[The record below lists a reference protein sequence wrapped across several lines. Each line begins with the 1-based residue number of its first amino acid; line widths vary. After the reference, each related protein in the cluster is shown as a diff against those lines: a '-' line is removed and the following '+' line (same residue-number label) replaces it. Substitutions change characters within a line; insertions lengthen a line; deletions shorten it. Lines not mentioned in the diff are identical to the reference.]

1 MRKWPL
7 FFLAIAPLTA
17 AAADP
22 GLVAAYG
29 QLRNASLDA
38 TRIAVAENLVLKRGG
53 AQFAFNHGAF
63 YALEPVLGLVAGAVF
78 VGEGVFSFQ
87 PPGELEQKHLARVTN
102 GQPRLE
108 EPFREAVLLF
118 TDSTF
123 VDLSSDAKFKQG
135 TVDSKAAGV
144 LNDFRKDFRET
155 LHTNI
160 EARVL
165 AGLLST
171 EQSLFLADIRG
182 QKHGKLLFSVDPM
195 AGESVSVVHYNPPNV
210 VETWTAFNPPG
221 SPASDERALVHT
233 TRVDLDTEVD
243 KRGRLEGTALSE
255 FSALHDGP
263 RLVLVEL
270 APTLRV
276 SKVAWGDGT
285 ELKYIQEAAD
295 KDADLWVPLPK
306 PLVQGEK
313 YSWKI
318 TYGGEG
324 VIRKA
329 GQGNFFVGER
339 DRWYPRLSVPGEAFN
354 DRSTYHMK
362 FHNPKDLTLVATGKP
377 LGKVVDGKTSVSEWE
392 TEVPY
397 TVVGFNYG
405 NYKAKTSK
413 TDDQE
418 ITVYA
423 NSELGDEL
431 KQLQTLLDQNP
442 ELAREAGIT
451 AGGFNTTG
459 LMNQTLA
466 EAGNAL
472 RLFRFYFGSLPFKNI
487 SVTQQPA
494 ANFGQSWPTL
504 IFMPYT
510 AFLDGT
516 TRHEL
521 GLDEGRLRQFFD
533 EVGAHEISHQWWG
546 HLVSWKDYHD
556 QWLSE
561 GFAQFSAGLYLH
573 RTAGEKKFQTFLSA
587 DIEFILNTPA
597 GSTGRAND
605 AGPIWL
611 GYRLDTEKSAGAS
624 RLIYAKGGLVLHMLR
639 MMLYDYTRGDDSRF
653 IAMMKEF
660 VQTNAGKGASTADF
674 KAVCDKY
681 FGVDMGWFFEQW
693 VYGTDIPKITIEY
706 NIKDG
711 PEGPVLAID
720 ATQQNVPDGFR
731 SVMPVLLRKKSAIV
745 PMRLVISKPASH
757 NEVKLKEKPD
767 TVEFNPLYG
776 LLCDLNVKKR

>member
-1 MRKWPL
+1 MRKWHL
-7 FFLAIAPLTA
+7 FCLAIVPLTA
-17 AAADP
+17 TAADP
-22 GLVAAYG
+22 GLLLAYG

-38 TRIAVAENLVLKRGG
+38 TRIAVTENLVLKKDG
-53 AQFAFNHGAF
+53 ARFEFNHGAL
-63 YALEPVLGLVAGAVF
+63 YALEPVLGQVAGAVF
-78 VGEGVFSFQ
+78 VGEGVFSLQ
-87 PPGELEQKHLARVTN
+87 PPSELEQKHLARVAN
-102 GQPRLE
+102 GQPRVE

-135 TVDSKAAGV
+135 TVDSKAASV
-144 LNDFRKDFRET
+144 LNDFRKDFRDT

-160 EARVL
+160 EARLL
-165 AGLLST
+165 AGLLSAQ
-171 EQSLFLADIRG
+171 QSLFLADIRG

-195 AGESVSVVHYNPPNV
+195 EGESVSLVHYNPPNV
-210 VETWTAFNPPG
+210 LETWTAFNPPG

-233 TRVDLDTEVD
+233 SRIELDTEVD
-243 KRGRLEGTALSE
+243 KRGRLEGAALSE
-255 FSALHDGP
+255 FSALRDGP
-263 RLVLVEL
+263 RLVLVQL

-285 ELKYIQEAAD
+285 ELKYIQEVAD
-295 KDADLWVPLPK
+295 KDADFWVLLPK
-306 PLVQGEK
+306 ALVQGEK

-318 TYGGEG
+318 TYAGEG

-339 DRWYPRLSVPGEAFN
+339 DRWYPRLDVPGEAFN

-413 TDDQE
+413 TNDPE

-431 KQLQTLLDQNP
+431 KELQTLLDQNP
-442 ELAREAGIT
+442 ELERAAGIT

-472 RLFRFYFGSLPFKNI
+472 RLFSFYFGSLPFKNI

-516 TRHEL
+516 TRHQL
-521 GLDEGRLRQFFD
+521 RLDEGRSRQFFD

-573 RTAGEKKFQTFLSA
+573 RTAGEKKFQTFLDA
-587 DIEFILNTPA
+587 DREFILNPLA
-597 GSTGRAND
+597 GSTERAND

-611 GYRLDTEKSAGAS
+611 GYRLNTEKSAGAS

-639 MMLYDYTRGDDSRF
+639 MLLYDYTRGDDSRF

-660 VQTNAGKGASTADF
+660 VQTNAGKGASTAGF

-681 FGVDMGWFFEQW
+681 FGGDMGWFFEQW

-706 NIKDG
+706 NIKDQA
-711 PEGPVLAID
+711 EGPVLSID
-720 ATQQNVPDGFR
+720 VTQQNVPDGFR
-731 SVMPVLLRKKSAIV
+731 SVMPIMLRKKSAIL
-745 PMRLVISKPASH
+745 PLRLVISKPASH